1 MLSASELFLSSP
13 AFGDGPE
20 GTTSNGAT
28 SLVGPFDGAMV
39 SPEWMRCDA
48 ERPAATLGDVMS
60 DVMGDE
66 HEGDAV
72 LCERQQSLDP
82 LAEMLPFSTDA
93 FDGCG
98 AALLPESIPEFAL
111 PSVREPCESMS
122 ADVYVHGVAAWS
134 HEVAGESQG
143 VPQTRGSTDESP
155 NLAAD
160 VDSNA
165 VTCSSAVDGVV
176 HGARGGS
183 SLGERVPVA
192 ESSRDGDR
200 LSSRSFLLRNFRAAL
215 PPPAIPALPP
225 LRVPPTTLRFF
236 PTLPSPFHS
245 PLHLSSLLLS
255 PPALPTLAPILVVA
269 PPPLAVRT
277 LFGFRFPLP
286 ALPGGAPA
294 PVGEVGGGDSR
305 LREERAR
312 VVRDVRDGGRSGFR
326 IRRGGARDSRITRE
340 SKLRRES

>member
-160 VDSNA
+160 VDN
-165 VTCSSAVDGVV
+165 
-176 HGARGGS
+176 
-183 SLGERVPVA
+183 
-192 ESSRDGDR
+192 GDR